1 MVYSLYIQYLR
12 CCLIFL
18 LVYLHP
24 SLYHIISTEAMLLGS
39 SFLHFV
45 PTKFIAQY
53 FYGFLSFIRQSHS
66 KREAEMWEESR
77 IPINEDRNVST
88 VRKPN
93 ISTPLGTVVPA
104 QMGNQAADS
113 SRKVYTHGIHHNPIV
128 KGHWISIQFPA
139 SLVLTS
145 QQPALCP
152 RFLVY

>member
-1 MVYSLYIQYLR
+1 MVYSLYIRYLW
-12 CCLIFL
+12 CFLIFL
-18 LVYLHP
+18 HVYLH
-24 SLYHIISTEAMLLGS
+24 HIISTETMLSGS
-39 SFLHFV
+39 SF
-45 PTKFIAQY
+45 FISY
-53 FYGFLSFIRQSHS
+53 PPNLSHNTFLVFLSFLRQSYS
-66 KREAEMWEESR
+66 KRKCLEAGMWGENR
-77 IPINEDRNVST
+77 IPINEDHNAST

-104 QMGNQAADS
+104 QMGNQAADN

-128 KGHWISIQFPA
+128 KGHWISLQFPA